1 MIEDREN
8 KIIEERI
15 KGWTAFEY
23 EKFLNEIDREI
34 EKIRKKTKATDKELE
49 IGYKILSPAPTA
61 CFIDPVIFMHEKYD
75 EYLWNIKKEQI
86 LNIEEHFSAKPIYL
100 KNNIY
105 IINNADKLNK
115 AAANTMLKFLE
126 EPEDNILGFFITNNK
141 EQMLDTI
148 KSRCQIVLVNY
159 VAGELL
165 TSDENFSNIKEL
177 SQIYLK
183 SLLIEKKDGI
193 ILNKMVFTESVLD
206 RNELHNCL
214 KFWMILFTDAIKQNI
229 VPTLTEEQ
237 LKYVYA
243 DEADLLN
250 VALFGKTAAQWRKE
264 NPALKGNIRDYATIE
279 QLLVIA
285 NMESYNAILIEQ
297 NVSQSERLKQLNAM
311 AISQLRVLQQSNSK
325 LLAEGRKD

>member
-1 MIEDREN
+1 MIVNPKINNLVNSYHEN
-8 KIIEERI
+8 KFSH
-15 KGWTAFEY
+15 AFL
-23 EKFLNEIDREI
+23 FVTNDIDRCRNDVLELI
-34 EKIRKKTKATDKELE
+34 KVISCPSSYSDDCKTCNLCYQIDKGSLPNL
-49 IGYKILSPAPTA
+49 IQIYPDG
-61 CFIDPVIFMHEKYD
+61 M
-75 EYLWNIKKEQI
+75 NIKKEQI

-159 VAGELL
+159 GDGELL

-214 KFWMILFTDAIKQNI
+214 KFWMILFTDAIKQKDLNEFDFLYNI
-229 VPTLTEEQ
+229 DIYKLININKIVFNTL
-237 LKYVYA
+237 K
-243 DEADLLN
+243 N
-250 VALFGKTAAQWRKE
+250 VTT
-264 NPALKGNIRDYATIE
+264 N
-279 QLLVIA
+279 V
-285 NMESYNAILIEQ
+285 NMELLMDGFVLEVEKIL
-297 NVSQSERLKQLNAM
+297 
-311 AISQLRVLQQSNSK
+311 
-325 LLAEGRKD
+325 

>member
-1 MIEDREN
+1 MIVNPKINNLVNSYHEN
-8 KIIEERI
+8 KFSH
-15 KGWTAFEY
+15 AFL
-23 EKFLNEIDREI
+23 FVTNDIDRCRNDVLELI
-34 EKIRKKTKATDKELE
+34 KVISCPSSYSDDCKTCNLCYQIDKGSLPNL
-49 IGYKILSPAPTA
+49 IQIYPDG
-61 CFIDPVIFMHEKYD
+61 M
-75 EYLWNIKKEQI
+75 NIKKEQI

-148 KSRCQIVLVNY
+148 KSRCQIILVNY
-159 VAGELL
+159 DNGELL
-165 TSDENFSNIKEL
+165 TSDEKFSNIKEL

-214 KFWMILFTDAIKQNI
+214 KFWMLLFTDAIKQKDLNEFDFLYNLDIYKLINI
-229 VPTLTEEQ
+229 NKIVFNTL
-237 LKYVYA
+237 K
-243 DEADLLN
+243 N
-250 VALFGKTAAQWRKE
+250 VTT
-264 NPALKGNIRDYATIE
+264 N
-279 QLLVIA
+279 V
-285 NMESYNAILIEQ
+285 NMELLMDGFVLEVEKIL
-297 NVSQSERLKQLNAM
+297 
-311 AISQLRVLQQSNSK
+311 
-325 LLAEGRKD
+325 

>member
-1 MIEDREN
+1 MIVNPKINNLVNSYHEN
-8 KIIEERI
+8 KFSH
-15 KGWTAFEY
+15 AFL
-23 EKFLNEIDREI
+23 FVTNDIDRCRNDVLELI
-34 EKIRKKTKATDKELE
+34 KVISCPSSYSDDCKTCNLCYQIDKGSLPNL
-49 IGYKILSPAPTA
+49 IQIYPDG
-61 CFIDPVIFMHEKYD
+61 M
-75 EYLWNIKKEQI
+75 NIKKEQI
-86 LNIEEHFSAKPIYL
+86 LNIEDHFSAKPIYL

-214 KFWMILFTDAIKQNI
+214 KFWMILFTDAIKQKDLNEFDFLYNI
-229 VPTLTEEQ
+229 DIYKLININKIVFNTL
-237 LKYVYA
+237 K
-243 DEADLLN
+243 N
-250 VALFGKTAAQWRKE
+250 VTT
-264 NPALKGNIRDYATIE
+264 N
-279 QLLVIA
+279 V
-285 NMESYNAILIEQ
+285 NMELLMDGFVLEVEKIL
-297 NVSQSERLKQLNAM
+297 
-311 AISQLRVLQQSNSK
+311 
-325 LLAEGRKD
+325 

>member
-1 MIEDREN
+1 MIVNPKINNLVNSYHEN
-8 KIIEERI
+8 KFSH
-15 KGWTAFEY
+15 AFL
-23 EKFLNEIDREI
+23 FVTNDIDRCRNDVLELI
-34 EKIRKKTKATDKELE
+34 KVISCPSSYSDDCKTCNLCYQIDKGSLPNL
-49 IGYKILSPAPTA
+49 IQIYPDG
-61 CFIDPVIFMHEKYD
+61 M
-75 EYLWNIKKEQI
+75 NIKKEQI

-141 EQMLDTI
+141 EQILDTI

-159 VAGELL
+159 DDCELL
-165 TSDENFSNIKEL
+165 TSDEKFSNIKEL

-214 KFWMILFTDAIKQNI
+214 KFWMMLFTDAIKQKDLNEFDFLYNI
-229 VPTLTEEQ
+229 DIYKLININKIVFNTL
-237 LKYVYA
+237 K
-243 DEADLLN
+243 N
-250 VALFGKTAAQWRKE
+250 VTT
-264 NPALKGNIRDYATIE
+264 N
-279 QLLVIA
+279 V
-285 NMESYNAILIEQ
+285 NMELLMDGFVLEVEKIL
-297 NVSQSERLKQLNAM
+297 
-311 AISQLRVLQQSNSK
+311 
-325 LLAEGRKD
+325 

>member
-1 MIEDREN
+1 MIVNPKINNLVNSYHEN
-8 KIIEERI
+8 KFSH
-15 KGWTAFEY
+15 AFL
-23 EKFLNEIDREI
+23 FVTNDIDRCRNDVLELI
-34 EKIRKKTKATDKELE
+34 KVISCPSSYSDDCKTCNLCYQIDKGSLPNL
-49 IGYKILSPAPTA
+49 IQIYPDG
-61 CFIDPVIFMHEKYD
+61 M
-75 EYLWNIKKEQI
+75 NIKKEQI

-126 EPEDNILGFFITNNK
+126 EPGDNILGFFITNNK

-159 VAGELL
+159 GDGELL

-214 KFWMILFTDAIKQNI
+214 KFWMILFTDAIKQKDLNEFDFLYNI
-229 VPTLTEEQ
+229 DIYKLININKIVFNTL
-237 LKYVYA
+237 K
-243 DEADLLN
+243 N
-250 VALFGKTAAQWRKE
+250 VTT
-264 NPALKGNIRDYATIE
+264 N
-279 QLLVIA
+279 V
-285 NMESYNAILIEQ
+285 NMELLMDGFVLEVEKIL
-297 NVSQSERLKQLNAM
+297 
-311 AISQLRVLQQSNSK
+311 
-325 LLAEGRKD
+325 